1 MRKVRP
7 PTVTTSSLVPDALSG
22 SRFFVRDFERRFE
35 LSVLVVVLLPSLLGF
50 RSPDLLLFDL
60 SFGSVLS
67 EVSFDVLVL
76 LRGFSLEPVLST
88 GSLEVLVL
96 LRGFSA
102 RSVLSTG
109 SLGVLVLL
117 RGLSFGSEFSGSLDD
132 LVLGFSLVFDLDSEP
147 SFERR
152 FDVSPG
158 SLGLLDLAGLSSDIF
173 TFLTDFQL
181 LD

>member
-35 LSVLVVVLLPSLLGF
+35 LSVLVVVLLSSLLGF

-76 LRGFSLEPVLST
+76 LRGLSAST

-102 RSVLSTG
+102 RSVLSVE

-117 RGLSFGSEFSGSLDD
+117 RGLSFGSEFSTGSLED

-158 SLGLLDLAGLSSDIF
+158 SLGLRDLAGLSSDIF
-173 TFLTDFQL
+173 TYFANFQL

>member
-7 PTVTTSSLVPDALSG
+7 PTVTTSSLVPDDLSG

-117 RGLSFGSEFSGSLDD
+117 RGLSFGSEFSLDD